1 MRAWLLFTLHARQM
15 KLRGFAFNSSGD
27 IILPPVI
34 INRLVGLI
42 KSGVNMDGVLK
53 QITDVFSPQTKEIL
67 ATELGDSAAASL
79 PQLCP
84 ILIAQLYNYLKSGN
98 YPADF
103 LRKLHD
109 VPEFSTSA
117 LNTLVTAGLPQL
129 LSAVLNNR
137 TSETI
142 ETIASSLKINKEKAI
157 SLLSVAGS
165 IVLGIAGK
173 YLRNRN
179 AQSVSLVGWL
189 ESQLPELRAA
199 APATLGAEPAAAAVK
214 TPTPAS
220 PVKRRKFWPWIL
232 LILLLLLAFL
242 LLRACNTR
250 EQATPASA
258 TTPAADT
265 TTNWSMPKIDLGE
278 FFKKRLPNDV
288 TLDIPKNGIENHL
301 IAHIES
307 GDPVSKDLWFSF
319 DRLVFK
325 TNSAQ
330 LEPQSEE
337 QLNNIANILRAWDTV
352 KIKLGGYTDNTG
364 TDEINMKLSQQR
376 ADSVR
381 LALIERGVSPDRIT
395 AKGYGSAHPIV
406 PNDTAEN
413 RARNR
418 RIDINVTE
426 K

>member
-1 MRAWLLFTLHARQM
+1 
-15 KLRGFAFNSSGD
+15 
-27 IILPPVI
+27 
-34 INRLVGLI
+34 
-42 KSGVNMDGVLK
+42 MDGALK
-53 QITDVFSPQTKEIL
+53 QLADFFSSQTKETL
-67 ATELGDSAAASL
+67 ATELGNGAAASL

-84 ILIAQLYNYLKSGN
+84 ILVAQLYSYLKSGN

-103 LRKLHD
+103 LRELYNI
-109 VPEFSTSA
+109 PEFSVSRLSDILA
-117 LNTLVTAGLPQL
+117 GGLPQL
-129 LSAVLNNR
+129 LSAILNNH

-142 ETIASSLKINKEKAI
+142 ETIASSLNINKEKAI

-173 YLRNRN
+173 YLRNRS
-179 AQSVSLVGWL
+179 AQSISLVGWL
-189 ESQLPELRAA
+189 ETQLPELRAA
-199 APATLGAEPAAAAVK
+199 APGTLGQSKAAPAPAAAASTAAATAGV
-214 TPTPAS
+214 TSAVAPA
-220 PVKRRKFWPWIL
+220 KRRKIWPWIL

-242 LLRACNTR
+242 LLRSCASSSPET
-250 EQATPASA
+250 QASA
-258 TTPAADT
+258 PVAPAPAAQPADEAST
-265 TTNWSMPKIDLGE
+265 WSLAKQQLGE
-278 FFKKRLPNDV
+278 FFKKQLPNDV
-288 TLDIPKNGIENHL
+288 TLNIPENGIENHL

-307 GDPVSKDLWFSF
+307 SDPVSKDRWFSF

-337 QLNNIANILRAWDTV
+337 QLNNIANILRAWDKV

-364 TDEINMKLSQQR
+364 TEEFNMKLSQQR

-381 LALIERGVSPDRIT
+381 LSLIERGVSPERVT
-395 AKGYGSAHPIV
+395 AEGYGSAHPVV
-406 PNDTAEN
+406 PNDSAEN

>member
-1 MRAWLLFTLHARQM
+1 
-15 KLRGFAFNSSGD
+15 
-27 IILPPVI
+27 
-34 INRLVGLI
+34 
-42 KSGVNMDGVLK
+42 MDGALK
-53 QITDVFSPQTKEIL
+53 QLADFFSSQTKETL
-67 ATELGDSAAASL
+67 ATELGNGAAASL

-84 ILIAQLYNYLKSGN
+84 ILVAQLYSYLKSGN

-103 LRKLHD
+103 LRKLYNI
-109 VPEFSTSA
+109 PEFSVSRLGDISA
-117 LNTLVTAGLPQL
+117 GGLPPL
-129 LSAVLNNR
+129 LSAILNNH

-142 ETIASSLKINKEKAI
+142 EAIASSLNINKEKAI
-157 SLLSVAGS
+157 SLLSIAGS

-173 YLRNRN
+173 YLRNRS
-179 AQSVSLVGWL
+179 AQSISLVGWL
-189 ESQLPELRAA
+189 ETQLPELRAA
-199 APATLGAEPAAAAVK
+199 APSTLGQGKATPAEAGAASATATAAGAAA
-214 TPTPAS
+214 
-220 PVKRRKFWPWIL
+220 PVKRRKIWPWIL
-232 LILLLLLAFL
+232 LIVLLLLAFL
-242 LLRACNTR
+242 LLRSCSSPAPVT
-250 EQATPASA
+250 QASA
-258 TTPAADT
+258 PVSAAPAAQPADDAST
-265 TTNWSMPKIDLGE
+265 WSLPKLQLGE
-278 FFKKRLPNDV
+278 FFKKQLPNEV
-288 TLDIPKNGIENHL
+288 TLNIPENGIENHL

-337 QLNNIANILRAWDTV
+337 QLNNIANILRAWDKV

-364 TDEINMKLSQQR
+364 TEEFNMKLSQQR

-381 LALIERGVSPDRIT
+381 LSLIERGVSPERIT
-395 AKGYGSAHPIV
+395 AEGYGSAHPVV
-406 PNDTAEN
+406 PNDSAEN

>member
-1 MRAWLLFTLHARQM
+1 
-15 KLRGFAFNSSGD
+15 
-27 IILPPVI
+27 
-34 INRLVGLI
+34 
-42 KSGVNMDGVLK
+42 MDGALT
-53 QITDVFSPQTKEIL
+53 QLADFFTTQTKETL
-67 ATELGDSAAASL
+67 ATELGNGAAGSL

-84 ILIAQLYNYLKSGN
+84 ILVAQLYSYLKSGN
-98 YPADF
+98 YSADF
-103 LRKLHD
+103 LRKLYNT
-109 VPEFSTSA
+109 PEFSVSRLGDISA
-117 LNTLVTAGLPQL
+117 GGLPQL
-129 LSAVLNNR
+129 LSAILNNH

-142 ETIASSLKINKEKAI
+142 EAIASSLNINKEKAI

-173 YLRNRN
+173 YLRNRT
-179 AQSVSLVGWL
+179 AQSISLVGWL
-189 ESQLPELRAA
+189 ETQLPELRAA
-199 APATLGAEPAAAAVK
+199 APGTLGQGKAAPAATATVAA
-214 TPTPAS
+214 TTGAATSAAAPA
-220 PVKRRKFWPWIL
+220 KRRKIWPWIL
-232 LILLLLLAFL
+232 LIVLLLLAFL
-242 LLRACNTR
+242 LLRSCGSSAP
-250 EQATPASA
+250 ATQASA
-258 TTPAADT
+258 PAPSAQPADDAST
-265 TTNWSMPKIDLGE
+265 WSLPKLQLGE
-278 FFKKRLPNDV
+278 FFKKQLPNDV
-288 TLDIPKNGIENHL
+288 TLDIPQNGIENHL

-337 QLNNIANILRAWDTV
+337 QLNNIANILRAWDKV

-364 TDEINMKLSQQR
+364 TEEFNMKLSQQR

-381 LALIERGVSPDRIT
+381 LSLIERGVSPERVT
-395 AKGYGSAHPIV
+395 AEGYGSAHPVV
-406 PNDTAEN
+406 PNDSAEN